1 MRVCCLYQAKVGS
14 RRTKKTSSINRVR
27 EAVSV
32 SGASCMNGVKHLYGG
47 PQPPADSACAI

>member
-1 MRVCCLYQAKVGS
+1 MRVCCLYKAKVGS
-14 RRTKKTSSINRVR
+14 RRTKKTSAINRVR

-32 SGASCMNGVKHLYGG
+32 GGVSCMNGVEHLYGG

>member
-1 MRVCCLYQAKVGS
+1 MRVCCLYKAKVGS
-14 RRTKKTSSINRVR
+14 RRTKKTLAINRVR

-32 SGASCMNGVKHLYGG
+32 GGVSCMNGVEHLYGG